1 MKEDYMKYKFAAA
14 VLSIMLVS
22 VAVLP
27 ADDGFIDIEA
37 GLAFT
42 GYNDVRIPSES
53 GTMVSLK
60 TDTVPDPAFALRVR
74 IGYAFGE
81 RHTVFALAAPLLVRG
96 SGITDRELIYFGATF
111 PAGTELESTYRFDS
125 YRLSYRYLFIDGNS
139 FSLAAGLT
147 AKLRSADISLMSDT
161 AYARRSDLGVVPLIS
176 FMAEWKLV
184 PQLSL
189 LIDGDALVTPF
200 GRAEDVLAALQY
212 RPSDSVAYR
221 LGYRILEGGSE
232 AGGSVYTFALF
243 HYVTMGL
250 TVRF

>member
-1 MKEDYMKYKFAAA
+1 MKFKITATF
-14 VLSIMLVS
+14 LTIMLVS
-22 VAVLP
+22 AAGLA

-37 GLAFT
+37 GAAFT

-60 TDTVPDPAFALRVR
+60 TDTVSDPAFALRVR
-74 IGYAFGE
+74 IGYTFGE
-81 RHTVFALAAPLLVRG
+81 RHTVFAFAAPLLVRG
-96 SGITDRELIYFGATF
+96 SGVVGREVNYFGAVF
-111 PAGTELESTYRFDS
+111 PAGARIESAYRFDS
-125 YRLSYRYLFIDGNS
+125 YRLSYRYLFIDSPS

-147 AKLRSADISLMSDT
+147 AKLRSADISLMSDS

-176 FMAEWKLV
+176 FLAEYTFA
-184 PQLSL
+184 PPLSL

-212 RPSDSVAYR
+212 RPSEKVAYR

-243 HYVTMGL
+243 HYATMGI
-250 TVRF
+250 TVKF